1 MWNSSATRTRCGNN
15 SRPRSCSSICGS
27 GPWSQTGSG
36 GAAATLKPPTP
47 KPAANFR
54 SPPAQRELNCSMP
67 IGAFKTTSVL
77 LAILA
82 CASWALGQQA
92 KPVYRG
98 EWKGSAGPAFMHGRW
113 AGQADPQNPD
123 LARGSWTLQGE
134 HGDIVLEG
142 TWSARKL
149 ARGWRGTWTAHTAA
163 GRSYAG
169 SWTA

>member
-1 MWNSSATRTRCGNN
+1 
-15 SRPRSCSSICGS
+15 
-27 GPWSQTGSG
+27 
-36 GAAATLKPPTP
+36 
-47 KPAANFR
+47 
-54 SPPAQRELNCSMP
+54 MP

-113 AGQADPQNPD
+113 AGQADPQNRD

-169 SWTA
+169 SWSAAAAPLEIKTFADLLQQSLKAEVAGAWRSGQYFGRWQLRAFMAGK